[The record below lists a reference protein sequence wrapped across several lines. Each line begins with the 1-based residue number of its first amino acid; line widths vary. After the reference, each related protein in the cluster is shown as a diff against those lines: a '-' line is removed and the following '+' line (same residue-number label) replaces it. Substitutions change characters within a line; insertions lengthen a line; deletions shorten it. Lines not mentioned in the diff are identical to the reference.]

1 MTTLST
7 TAKRSNMSFAPEV
20 STDSTSTFS
29 GNALRFATREEAQE
43 WVTDL
48 SYRWILVR
56 DTRVVESTDPVS
68 HRMVD
73 GRLEFI
79 K

>member
-1 MTTLST
+1 
-7 TAKRSNMSFAPEV
+7 MSFAPEV
-20 STDSTSTFS
+20 STDSTGKFA
-29 GNALRFATREEAQE
+29 GNALRFATVEEAQE

-73 GRLEFI
+73 GRLESAS
-79 K
+79 

>member
-1 MTTLST
+1 
-7 TAKRSNMSFAPEV
+7 MSFAPEV
-20 STDSTSTFS
+20 STDSTGTFA
-29 GNALRFATREEAQE
+29 GNALRFATVEEAQE

-68 HRMVD
+68 HRMVN
-73 GRLEFI
+73 GHLESAE
-79 K
+79 